1 MRSSWVNRWLS
12 CRFSSI
18 IEHVIEAKFA
28 ERVAHALL
36 AELAASI
43 TTEMSGPAAAFA
55 LPEMLA
61 AVRQGELATCR
72 LLERV
77 DRTGEYSCDGAAS
90 TVAYLR
96 NLSGETNPWCSER
109 VQLGRALVDH
119 MPSTA
124 AAWQVGELGLTH
136 ASVIRKAISTL
147 EADLAAEIE
156 KALAEAAP
164 HITPGQLADLA
175 AVVKAAAAPED
186 AEERA
191 AKQRANQKLNI
202 SRTFDGMY
210 RLDAWLDT
218 ETGAEISAAIDA
230 FTRKRDPN
238 LSILD
243 DPIGA
248 RRAEALR
255 QMARH
260 AMAHADSCNGNA
272 SPRHSLIVA
281 TSYEALANG
290 IGSADIQDHGPI
302 TASAARR
309 LACEYNIIPAV
320 LGTNSEVLDLGI
332 PNRLANARQRFH
344 IALRDGGCLFP
355 GCDRPSMGCDA
366 HHREHWLD
374 GGPTAEHNLDSFCI
388 FHHHQVHEG
397 GWNYKIIDA
406 ETLEFFPPGGG
417 PPLRSKRR
425 GFLQPDLNKRLHPE
439 PTVRRE
445 TPRRT

>member
-1 MRSSWVNRWLS
+1 MV
-12 CRFSSI
+12 
-18 IEHVIEAKFA
+18 EAGFA
-28 ERVAHALL
+28 QIAALFHALG
-36 AELAASI
+36 AELAAAI
-43 TTEMSGPAAAFA
+43 TTKVSGVLATEV
-55 LPEMLA
+55 LPEILA
-61 AVRQGELATCR
+61 GVRQGELATCR
-72 LLERV
+72 ALERV
-77 DRTGEYSCDGAAS
+77 DRTGEYSGGGAPS
-90 TVAYLR
+90 TLAYLR

-109 VQLGRALVDH
+109 VQLGRALLDQL
-119 MPSTA
+119 PTTA
-124 AAWQVGELGLTH
+124 AAWQADEIGQKH
-136 ASVIRKAISTL
+136 ASVIRKAVSTL

-164 HITPGQLADLA
+164 YITPGQLADLA
-175 AVVKAAAAPED
+175 EVVKAAAAPED

-191 AKQRANQKLNI
+191 AKHRANQKLNI

-218 ETGAEISAAIDA
+218 ETGAEVSAAIDA
-230 FTRKRDPN
+230 FTRKKDPN

-243 DPIGA
+243 DPIGR

-260 AMAHADSCNGNA
+260 ATAHAESCNGNA

-281 TSYEALANG
+281 TSYEALSSG
-290 IGSADIQDHGPI
+290 IGSADIQGHGPI

-309 LACEYNIIPAV
+309 LACEYGIIPAV
-320 LGTNSEVLDLGI
+320 LGTDSEVVDLGI
-332 PNRLANARQRFH
+332 PNRLAGAEQRFR

-355 GCDRPSMGCDA
+355 GCDRPPSFTEA
-366 HHREHWLD
+366 HHRWHHID
-374 GGPTAEHNLDSFCI
+374 GGPTAEHNLDSFCL

-397 GWNYKIIDA
+397 GWTYTIIGA
-406 ETLEFFPPGGG
+406 NSLEFSPPGGG

-425 GFLQPDLNKRLHPE
+425 RFIRTDLNKRLHPE
-439 PTVRRE
+439 PTVRIE